1 MYWRFFP
8 PRCYTTT
15 TLFTLQTLTNDE
27 KLSKK
32 FRQQQCANAHTRS
45 PTQYNAD
52 FFQILNLALDTLDFN
67 FIRLLRCIHSLY
79 LNNISTI
86 NNDLYYYN
94 SSNTYVKVVYA
105 NYTIILLHNFEYIL
119 HITIWIIL
127 YNQYKAALRIFQ
139 FYILKPSLCPK

>member
-8 PRCYTTT
+8 PSMLYYYT

-32 FRQQQCANAHTRS
+32 FRQQQCANAHRS

-94 SSNTYVKVVYA
+94 SSTTYVKVVYA

-119 HITIWIIL
+119 HITIWIIQ
-127 YNQYKAALRIFQ
+127 YKQYKAALRIFQ

>member
-1 MYWRFFP
+1 MLY
-8 PRCYTTT
+8 YYT

-32 FRQQQCANAHTRS
+32 FRQQQCANAWVPNTIQRRFLPNS
-45 PTQYNAD
+45 KLGFGY
-52 FFQILNLALDTLDFN
+52 FGFQFHKI
-67 FIRLLRCIHSLY
+67 RCIHSLY

-94 SSNTYVKVVYA
+94 SSTTYVKVVYA

-119 HITIWIIL
+119 HITIWIIQ
-127 YNQYKAALRIFQ
+127 YEQYKAALRIFQ
-139 FYILKPSLCPK
+139 FYILKAFTLSKMIQHVYQ

>member
-1 MYWRFFP
+1 MSNTKSSPCIGDFFP
-8 PRCYTTT
+8 LDAILLLPFSLYRHWQMMKSSAKNFGNSSV
-15 TLFTLQTLTNDE
+15 LMLG
-27 KLSKK
+27 
-32 FRQQQCANAHTRS
+32 S

-79 LNNISTI
+79 LNDIYTI

-94 SSNTYVKVVYA
+94 SSTTYVKVVYA

-127 YNQYKAALRIFQ
+127 YN
-139 FYILKPSLCPK
+139 

>member
-1 MYWRFFP
+1 MMKSSAKNFGNSSVLM
-8 PRCYTTT
+8 
-15 TLFTLQTLTNDE
+15 LFG
-27 KLSKK
+27 
-32 FRQQQCANAHTRS
+32 S

-94 SSNTYVKVVYA
+94 SSTTYVKVVYA

-119 HITIWIIL
+119 HITIWII
-127 YNQYKAALRIFQ
+127 
-139 FYILKPSLCPK
+139 

>member
-1 MYWRFFP
+1 MSNTKSSPCIGDFFP

-15 TLFTLQTLTNDE
+15 LPFSLYRHWQMMKSSAKNFGNSSVLM
-27 KLSKK
+27 LG
-32 FRQQQCANAHTRS
+32 S

-94 SSNTYVKVVYA
+94 SSTTYVKVVYA

-119 HITIWIIL
+119 HITIWI
-127 YNQYKAALRIFQ
+127 
-139 FYILKPSLCPK
+139 

>member
-1 MYWRFFP
+1 MLY
-8 PRCYTTT
+8 YYT

-32 FRQQQCANAHTRS
+32 FRQQQCANAHTDWVPNTIQRKFLPNS
-45 PTQYNAD
+45 KLSVGY
-52 FFQILNLALDTLDFN
+52 FGFQFHKI
-67 FIRLLRCIHSLY
+67 RCIHSLY
-79 LNNISTI
+79 LNNISTTI

-119 HITIWIIL
+119 HITIWIIQ
-127 YNQYKAALRIFQ
+127 YEQYKAALRIFQ

>member
-1 MYWRFFP
+1 MKKLKESKYEQYKIFSMYWRFFP
-8 PRCYTTT
+8 PQCYTTT
-15 TLFTLQTLTNDE
+15 LPFSLYRHWQMMKSSAKNFGNSSVLM
-27 KLSKK
+27 LG
-32 FRQQQCANAHTRS
+32 S

-52 FFQILNLALDTLDFN
+52 FFQILNLASDTLDFN

-94 SSNTYVKVVYA
+94 SSTTYVKVVYA

-119 HITIWIIL
+119 HITIWII
-127 YNQYKAALRIFQ
+127 
-139 FYILKPSLCPK
+139 